1 MAAAIGN
8 RTGTAVNR
16 SAVWGG
22 AALIGVGGA
31 LCSVGAVLWCAAAAG
46 AVRHWVRE
54 LDEPPRQT
62 ARRLLSQAGAA
73 TQAGIEGWQKAGV
86 TRR

>member
-8 RTGTAVNR
+8 GTGFAVNR
-16 SAVWGG
+16 SAVRGG

-31 LCSVGAVLWCAAAAG
+31 LCSVGAILWCAAAAG
-46 AVRHWVRE
+46 AVRQWVRR

-73 TQAGIEGWQKAGV
+73 TQAGIEGWQKAAAS
-86 TRR
+86 RQ